1 VLAIVAIRAK
11 QEALQS
17 QQEVKRSASIALAG
31 SALVRLRSAPEQAA
45 SLALKADDRART
57 PEAVGALRA
66 VVSQP
71 SLTAMLRAKG
81 GDLGGATF
89 SPDSRLVAT
98 TANRGQTDVWNVKTG
113 RLLASLP
120 GRSRVRGRSF
130 RPLRAAFSPDGKLL
144 ATVGDDGA
152 TRLWGAPRWNLV
164 TTLRGHRG
172 AVLSA
177 AFDGAGRRL
186 VTSGADGTVRVRE
199 VSSRRTLAVLRARL
213 KGPVRSVALSPDGS
227 QVAVAEPDS
236 AISLWR
242 AAGGKRVVRL
252 NNPQERGEFAYVA
265 NVSVAYSSSGRRL
278 LAVTEDGWARLWDVA
293 RRRIVLPVRDK
304 GGAAINAAALS
315 PDGTRFVVAT
325 DSDTA
330 VVYRAAKR
338 RKVIATL
345 KPGGEV
351 STVAFSPDG
360 LRVVTGNSTG
370 TAALWDP
377 QRPARPTMTLTAR
390 SQQEKRL
397 WTVAFSP
404 DGRTIVTAGGDEAR
418 LWGMG
423 VDRPVLTL
431 PRQLAAVDRVIFS
444 PDGMLMVTSGGGDV
458 RVWRTADGHS
468 VAVLEGGVGK
478 GPRPGVNTSS
488 DAARAVGFSR
498 NGRRFLTIRGRGTS
512 VWDTGSWDKVA
523 DLTTTPSRATRRG
536 FFGVRGIISP
546 DGKRVATWDGGRI
559 RLWNATTGRPTGAV
573 LPAAGASFSPDGK
586 LLVTTEFDET
596 TFWRVSD
603 GRRVPSPIKPA
614 SAFGAPVYSLDGTL
628 VAAADGK
635 RRVRVWDDGIVR
647 IYSCI
652 ACGSAEHLVELVKA
666 RLARARDAQRK
677 KP

>member
-1 VLAIVAIRAK
+1 MTLA
-11 QEALQS
+11 
-17 QQEVKRSASIALAG
+17 
-31 SALVRLRSAPEQAA
+31 
-45 SLALKADDRART
+45 ART
-57 PEAVGALRA
+57 PQE
-66 VVSQP
+66 
-71 SLTAMLRAKG
+71 
-81 GDLGGATF
+81 
-89 SPDSRLVAT
+89 T
-98 TANRGQTDVWNVKTG
+98 T
-113 RLLASLP
+113 
-120 GRSRVRGRSF
+120 
-130 RPLRAAFSPDGKLL
+130 
-144 ATVGDDGA
+144 
-152 TRLWGAPRWNLV
+152 
-164 TTLRGHRG
+164 
-172 AVLSA
+172 
-177 AFDGAGRRL
+177 
-186 VTSGADGTVRVRE
+186 
-199 VSSRRTLAVLRARL
+199 
-213 KGPVRSVALSPDGS
+213 
-227 QVAVAEPDS
+227 
-236 AISLWR
+236 
-242 AAGGKRVVRL
+242 
-252 NNPQERGEFAYVA
+252 
-265 NVSVAYSSSGRRL
+265 
-278 LAVTEDGWARLWDVA
+278 
-293 RRRIVLPVRDK
+293 
-304 GGAAINAAALS
+304 
-315 PDGTRFVVAT
+315 
-325 DSDTA
+325 
-330 VVYRAAKR
+330 
-338 RKVIATL
+338 
-345 KPGGEV
+345 
-351 STVAFSPDG
+351 
-360 LRVVTGNSTG
+360 
-370 TAALWDP
+370 
-377 QRPARPTMTLTAR
+377 
-390 SQQEKRL
+390 L

-431 PRQLAAVDRVIFS
+431 PRQPATVDRVIFS

-458 RVWRTADGHS
+458 RVWRTSDGHS

-488 DAARAVGFSR
+488 DAGDAVGFSR

-523 DLTTTPSRATRRG
+523 DLTTTPSRATRRF
-536 FFGVRGIISP
+536 FFGVQGIISP

-586 LLVTTEFDET
+586 LLVTTEFAKT